1 MESSPGNGLG
11 PEFRAGDWLVRPG
24 ECRIVNPHGEVRLRP
39 MLMDLLVL
47 LAERGG
53 HVVGKDEILDRLRK
67 SQFVSES
74 VLTSDI
80 AELRRLL
87 GDSRAQ
93 PRYIETVPK
102 HGYRFIAPVIRCAQL
117 PEPRLAVLPF
127 ENLNQD
133 PEQDYFAAGISDALI
148 TELGCISSLRV
159 ISRQSVLRYK
169 GTVKDLSEIAR
180 ELKVGAIVE
189 GSALRSGSRVRITAQ
204 LIQAEPEQ
212 HLWARSYEGELN
224 NILEL
229 QRRVARA
236 IAESVHG
243 VLTPKEL
250 ERLSRP
256 RRAANPEAHL
266 AYLKGRYHLS
276 QWTRDGIA
284 RGFQLLHRATEI
296 DPDYAPPYVQ
306 LAEGLVVLGY
316 WGHMPPQ
323 QAYRQAKEAA
333 VKALELDDL
342 LSDAHTFLGSVS
354 WLLDWDLDRCER
366 ETRRGVELNPSSQV
380 AHLFYANFLIT
391 ARNQREEGV
400 REATLA
406 LELDPLSVSTNFQF
420 AYMLLFAGEYE
431 RARAHTVS
439 ILERSPDC
447 LHAWYARGFAEI
459 GLREYGAAVTSF
471 EKAVALSADPF
482 SLAYL
487 SHALGRAGQTDQAR
501 AILNDLRARRA
512 SEDLE
517 EVIFALA
524 YMGLG
529 ERDAAFASLEKSYA
543 ERDGRLFWLQV
554 VPCFDCLR
562 GDSRFEDLARR
573 LGLPP
578 QGKSAYLGA

>member
-1 MESSPGNGLG
+1 
-11 PEFRAGDWLVRPG
+11 
-24 ECRIVNPHGEVRLRP
+24 VNPQGEVRLRP

-47 LAERGG
+47 LAARAGQ
-53 HVVGKDEILDRLRK
+53 VVRKDEILDRLRD

-74 VLTSDI
+74 ALTSDV
-80 AELRRLL
+80 AELRQLL
-87 GDSRAQ
+87 GDSRSK

-102 HGYRFIAPVIRCAQL
+102 RGYRFIAPVIRSART
-117 PEPRLAVLPF
+117 EPRLAVLIF
-127 ENLNQD
+127 ENLNRD
-133 PEQDYFAAGISDALI
+133 PEQDYFAEGISDALI
-148 TELGCISSLRV
+148 TELGNIPSLRV

-169 GTVKDLSEIAR
+169 GTTKSLPEIAG
-180 ELKVGAIVE
+180 ELKVDDIIE
-189 GSALRSGSRVRITAQ
+189 GSALYSHSRFRVSAQ
-204 LIQAEPEQ
+204 LVQADPER
-212 HLWARSYEGELN
+212 HLWTQSYECAITNILRVQNRIARS
-224 NILEL
+224 
-229 QRRVARA
+229 
-236 IAESVHG
+236 IAEAVQAA
-243 VLTPKEL
+243 LTPKDL
-250 ERLSRP
+250 ARLSRTEP
-256 RRAANPEAHL
+256 VNPEAHL
-266 AYLKGRYHLS
+266 AYLKGRYYLS

-323 QAYRQAKEAA
+323 QAYTQAKEAA
-333 VKALELDDL
+333 VKALDLDDL
-342 LSDAHTFLGSVS
+342 LSDAHTFLGDTS

-366 ETRRGVELNPSSQV
+366 EMRRAVELNPSSQL

-406 LELDPLSVSTNFQF
+406 LELDPLSVSTNFHF

-431 RARAHTVS
+431 RARAQTVS
-439 ILERSPDC
+439 TLERSPDC

-459 GLREYGAAVTSF
+459 GLRQYGAAVTSF

-487 SHALGRAGQTDQAR
+487 GHALGRAGQTDRAR

-512 SEDLE
+512 GEDLAE
-517 EVIFALA
+517 FIFALV
-524 YMGLG
+524 YIGLA
-529 ERDAAFASLEKSYA
+529 ECDAAFESLEKCYA

-554 VPCFDCLR
+554 VPCFHPLR
-562 GDSRFEDLARR
+562 GDPRFADLARR
-573 LGLPP
+573 VGLPP
-578 QGKSAYLGA
+578 QK